1 MKILGVIPA
10 RYQSSRLPGKPI
22 VDICGKPMIWWVYQ
36 QALKV
41 KEFSDVIV
49 ATDDQ
54 RIMDVCKDL
63 GMKAELTSKDG
74 ACLIDRLHEL
84 SLRMDYDYYVSING
98 DEPLIEG
105 ENIPFVFPNKAD
117 SSHPVVRGLMRIFK
131 DPVEVIDPGN
141 MKIVCNREG
150 KLIYL
155 SRSPIPYPHKTGE
168 FTYKKYVGVECYNKC
183 ALDFYAKTPAGPI
196 EKIEDLGT
204 LRFLENGIDVYYTL
218 VESNSL
224 SVDTNRDLEKVRK
237 LMSARLSL
245 GEFSG
250 GGYNF

>member
-1 MKILGVIPA
+1 MKILGVVPA

-41 KEFSDVIV
+41 KEFTDVVV
-49 ATDDQ
+49 ATDDT
-54 RIMDVCKDL
+54 RIEDVCKEL
-63 GMKAELTSKDG
+63 GMNVEMTSKDG
-74 ACLIDRLHEL
+74 ACLIDRLYEL
-84 SLRMDYDYYVSING
+84 STRYDYDYYVSMNG

-105 ENIPFVFPNKAD
+105 ENAHFVIPEKVEPDK
-117 SSHPVVRGLMRIFK
+117 PVVRGLMRVFK

-141 MKIVCNREG
+141 MKIVCNKDG
-150 KLIYL
+150 KLIYI

-168 FTYKKYVGVECYNKC
+168 FTYKKYVGIECYNRA
-183 ALDFYAKTPAGPI
+183 ALEFYSRVEPGPI

-218 VESNSL
+218 VESSSL
-224 SVDTNRDLEKVRK
+224 SVDTQRDLEKIRH
-237 LMSARLSL
+237 LMEKRLN
-245 GEFSG
+245 GKQ
-250 GGYNF
+250 